1 MIHSYKGVQSC
12 ALLRVLYG
20 GVRMSITSWAAGQR
34 FVFRTIKYLQTNPA
48 NKWANSYEFVAQAA
62 GSDSELL
69 SLSSALVLFEANIHR
84 NVVLFDRVLI
94 STWEADSKPYDP
106 EVFISIPQSGSGL
119 IGPVGDNLALDK
131 CLAIAR
137 VPQTGRFGHLFYRG
151 VLNEADTAAPAG
163 KSILTDRA
171 GIQSQIDAA
180 LGTSELEAYLG
191 LSRPANLTMSMINKT
206 GTQVRNVVTLTVQG
220 VTSLP
225 TDHAWF
231 NRREEPTP

>member
-1 MIHSYKGVQSC
+1 MDV
-12 ALLRVLYG
+12 V
-20 GVRMSITSWAAGQR
+20 SWGAGSK

-48 NKWANSYEFVAQAA
+48 NKWANSYEFVAQGA

-69 SLSSALVLFEANIHR
+69 SLASALVLFEANIHR

-94 STWEADSKPYDP
+94 SSWEEDSRPYDP
-106 EVFISIPQSGSGL
+106 ATFISIPQTGAGL

-151 VLNEADTAAPAG
+151 VLNEADTSAPAG
-163 KSILTDRA
+163 KTILTDRA
-171 GIQSQIDAA
+171 GIQEQVDAA
-180 LGTSELEAYLG
+180 LTTSELEAYLG

-220 VTSLP
+220 VSTLP

-231 NRREEPTP
+231 NRTEHTSP